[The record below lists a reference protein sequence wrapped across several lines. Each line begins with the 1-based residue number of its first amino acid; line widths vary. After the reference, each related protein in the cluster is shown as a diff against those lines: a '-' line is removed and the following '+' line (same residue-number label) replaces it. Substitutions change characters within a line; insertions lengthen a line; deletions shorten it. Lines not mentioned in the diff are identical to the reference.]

1 MRLITNKYRLFTS
14 ETIAKWVFALY
25 YLNITNYFKHSNK
38 VISTQSNDFAF
49 VSPALEGLAGVAI
62 GLIIADLV
70 GIASTYLHYM
80 SLD

>member
-1 MRLITNKYRLFTS
+1 MG
-14 ETIAKWVFALY
+14 VALY
-25 YLNITNYFKHSNK
+25 YLNTTNYFKPSNK
-38 VISTQSNDFAF
+38 VTSTQSNDFAF
-49 VSPALEGLAGVAI
+49 VAPALEGLAGVAI

>member
-1 MRLITNKYRLFTS
+1 MG
-14 ETIAKWVFALY
+14 VALC
-25 YLNITNYFKHSNK
+25 YLNITNYFKPSNK
-38 VISTQSNDFAF
+38 VTSTQSNDFAF

-70 GIASTYLHYM
+70 GIVSTYLHYM